1 MVDADQGLAGQYPPS
16 YPATRQPHLSVTV
29 VIDEETSARITAFW
43 DASGDPDAWNFITTE
58 LHNGDC
64 YYFLALLRAF
74 RKFRSGGR
82 RIRVLAVNRQHLA
95 LAALFADQID
105 QLEYTPNAD
114 FSGEQLSAWRV
125 ARNRGEFVPGILLN
139 LFPLNYFPPPLDWG
153 ALWFLLTT
161 RGLYFLHLFKLL
173 LGLPIDI
180 ALDVPAVSASA
191 RRAAL
196 ELSRQHDLIPGRTL
210 ILFPYGVSWPQGE
223 QATRDHMA
231 ALAARATAG
240 GLRVLTSIA
249 GEEVPVPGTSGI
261 FIPFGV
267 LIPFCEL
274 AGYVVG
280 LRSGISEVLATARCT
295 KVYTYINQE
304 AIDDNSVVAYGL
316 GGAERGIVF
325 DFDRHPDPPGFAETA
340 LARLLGPAPSDGSSC
355 IPQKVRQLLNLT
367 LSPAI
372 PNGRFTAAEFIIR
385 HDWGRIFTSGV
396 LGDGWSGPEGDGIWT
411 QGFRSVL
418 YLKPAIPASFTAE
431 ALLGRSVILCIELAF
446 AIAPDTHDVLDYSI
460 EVNEDRSCHQARWP
474 DNVRVFRI
482 PLSLDVA
489 TAPLRLT
496 IMVENPISLHDL
508 ANGRGGDGRIVG
520 MRLMKAGYER
530 DESDAAQ

>member
-1 MVDADQGLAGQYPPS
+1 M
-16 YPATRQPHLSVTV
+16 
-29 VIDEETSARITAFW
+29 IDEETSARITAFW
-43 DASGDPDAWNFITTE
+43 DACGDPDAWNFITTE

-64 YYFLALLRAF
+64 YYFLSLLRAF

-95 LAALFADQID
+95 LATLFADQID
-105 QLEYTPNAD
+105 QLEYTPNAN
-114 FSGEQLSAWRV
+114 FSGDQLSAWRV

-161 RGLYFLHLFKLL
+161 RGLYFLHMFKLIM
-173 LGLPIDI
+173 GLPIDI
-180 ALDVPAVSASA
+180 GLDVPAVTDSA

-210 ILFPYGVSWPQGE
+210 ILFPYGVSWPQSE
-223 QATRDHMA
+223 QATLAHMT

-249 GEEVPVPGTSGI
+249 GAEVPVPGTSGV

-280 LRSGISEVLATARCT
+280 LRSGISEVIASARCT
-295 KVYTYINQE
+295 KLYTYINQE

-316 GGAERGIVF
+316 GGAERGVVF
-325 DFDRHPDPPGFAETA
+325 DFDKQPDPAGFAETVM
-340 LARLLGPAPSDGSSC
+340 ARLLGPAPADGSGC
-355 IPQKVRQLLNLT
+355 IPKQVRDLLKLT
-367 LSPAI
+367 LSPAA
-372 PNGRFTAAEFIIR
+372 PNGRFTASEFIIR
-385 HDWGRIFTSGV
+385 HDWGRVFNSGV

-418 YLKPAIPASFTAE
+418 YLKPAIPAWFTPE
-431 ALLGRSVILCIELAF
+431 SMQGRSIVLCIELAF

-460 EVNEDRSCHQARWP
+460 EVNEERSCHQARWP
-474 DNVRVFRI
+474 DNMRVFRI
-482 PLSLDVA
+482 PLTPLA
-489 TAPLRLT
+489 AAAPVRLT
-496 IMVENPISLHDL
+496 LMVENPISLRDL
-508 ANGRGGDGRIVG
+508 ANGQGGDGRIVG
-520 MRLMKAGYER
+520 MRLMKAGYEHN
-530 DESDAAQ
+530 EPGGSQ